1 MTNQEIFDL
10 CDRFD
15 RGTALYMKVTTE
27 TGSLELD
34 RRGAPAAAS
43 PAPQAVPTP
52 APAPADNSLYIRAP
66 LVGTF
71 YAASSPEQPPFV
83 QAGDSVEKGQTV
95 CLMEAMKMM
104 SEVAAP
110 WDCVIEEVMAENGAL
125 AAYDAPLFRCRK
137 V

>member
-34 RRGAPAAAS
+34 RRGTPAAAS

-52 APAPADNSLYIRAP
+52 APAPADDSLYIRAP

-71 YAASSPEQPPFV
+71 YAAASPEQPPFV
-83 QAGDSVEKGQTV
+83 QAGDSVQKGQTV

-110 WDCVIEEVMAENGAL
+110 WDCVIEEVLAENGAL
-125 AAYDAPLFRCRK
+125 TAYDAPLFRCRK